1 MDKESL
7 ERFNRIETMI
17 EKSEQRIEKSEQ
29 RIEKSEQRIEKSEQR
44 IEKSERRLEKFQKAF
59 EEDTKIFNER
69 MDRLAESQEKNDIS
83 ITKFNGFVSN
93 AGRETEE
100 LFIKSIEKNDLKI
113 GDYQFDFLNANVS
126 RRSKSIG
133 EVEVDLLLLNTDI
146 LGLLEVKSTLHKNDV
161 QEHFEKRLPKFRELF
176 SEYRDKQIIGMVG
189 GKVVNADAVKLAH
202 DCGFVVLTPKEQGLK
217 VDDEYVRVLKMDTN
231 TT

>member
-1 MDKESL
+1 MDKEAL
-7 ERFNRIETMI
+7 ERFNRIEALI
-17 EKSEQRIEKSEQ
+17 EKSEQRIEKSEK
-29 RIEKSEQRIEKSEQR
+29 RH
-44 IEKSERRLEKFQKAF
+44 EKFQ
-59 EEDTKIFNER
+59 EDMKELGLR
-69 MDRLAESQEKNDIS
+69 MKE
-83 ITKFNGFVSN
+83 FGGFVSN

-113 GDYQFDFLNANVS
+113 GDYQFDFLRPNVS
-126 RRSKSIG
+126 ARSKSIG

-176 SEYRDKQIIGMVG
+176 PEYKDKQIIGMVG

-217 VDDEYVRVLKMDTN
+217 VDDEYARVLKMDTN

>member
-1 MDKESL
+1 MDKEAL

-17 EKSEQRIEKSEQ
+17 EKSEKRH
-29 RIEKSEQRIEKSEQR
+29 
-44 IEKSERRLEKFQKAF
+44 EKFQEYMK
-59 EEDTKIFNER
+59 ELGLR
-69 MDRLAESQEKNDIS
+69 MKE
-83 ITKFNGFVSN
+83 FGGFVSN

-113 GDYQFDFLNANVS
+113 GDYQFDFLRPNVS
-126 RRSKSIG
+126 ARSKSIG

-176 SEYRDKQIIGMVG
+176 PEYKDKQIIGMVG
-189 GKVVNADAVKLAH
+189 GKVINTDAVKLAH

-217 VDDEYVRVLKMDTN
+217 VDDEYARVLAL
-231 TT
+231 

>member
-1 MDKESL
+1 MDKEAL
-7 ERFNRIETMI
+7 ERFNRIEALI
-17 EKSEQRIEKSEQ
+17 EKSEQK
-29 RIEKSEQRIEKSEQR
+29 

-59 EEDTKIFNER
+59 KEDTKIFNER
-69 MDRLAESQEKNDIS
+69 MDRLAESQEKNDIN

-113 GDYQFDFLNANVS
+113 GDYQFDFLRPNVS
-126 RRSKSIG
+126 ARSKSIG

-176 SEYRDKQIIGMVG
+176 PEYKDKQIIGMVG
-189 GKVVNADAVKLAH
+189 GKVINTDAVKLAH

-217 VDDEYVRVLKMDTN
+217 VDDEYARVLVLNGTN